1 MRPAADPPAGSAA
14 AGRAAVRAEIDQI
27 RRDFRRL
34 VTQASATD
42 LRLPSAGTKWS
53 NQQLLFHMLFGYL
66 IVRGLLLLAR
76 FLGRR
81 PRRASVALACLL
93 NCARRPFHLINYLG
107 SCAGARIIHRPGCRA
122 CSTASPARCGAAC
135 SRRPTV
141 TSAAAMHY
149 PTTWDPFF
157 AEYMTVAELY
167 RYPHAALPPPPPA
180 AHPARGG
187 TQTAT
192 AARTMTNGG
201 RS

>member
-14 AGRAAVRAEIDQI
+14 AGRAAVRAEIHQI

-66 IVRGLLLLAR
+66 IVRGLLPLAR

-93 NCARRPFHLINYLG
+93 NCAQAVPPDQLPGLMRRSADHP
-107 SCAGARIIHRPGCRA
+107 
-122 CSTASPARCGAAC
+122 PARMPGVLDRVTGAL
-135 SRRPTV
+135 RRRLQQETDGDLGRGDALPDDV
-141 TSAAAMHY
+141 G
-149 PTTWDPFF
+149 PVFRRVQ
-157 AEYMTVAELY
+157 YMTVAELY
-167 RYPHAALPPPPPA
+167 R
-180 AHPARGG
+180 
-187 TQTAT
+187 
-192 AARTMTNGG
+192 
-201 RS
+201 

>member
-27 RRDFRRL
+27 MRDFRRL

-66 IVRGLLLLAR
+66 IVRALLPLAR

-81 PRRASVALACLL
+81 PRRASAALACLL

-107 SCAGARIIHRPGCRA
+107 SCAGARIIP
-122 CSTASPARCGAAC
+122 PARMPGVLNRVTGAL
-135 SRRPTV
+135 RRRLQHETDGDLGRG
-141 TSAAAMHY
+141 MHY

-157 AEYMTVAELY
+157 AEYMTLAELY
-167 RYPHAALPPPPPA
+167 RYPTLHYRHHRRQLTLPEAGPRQPPRRA
-180 AHPARGG
+180 
-187 TQTAT
+187 Q
-192 AARTMTNGG
+192 
-201 RS
+201 